1 MNHRPLMVA
10 AGFLA
15 FLAVVITVSIGATVA
30 ILIAK

>member
-1 MNHRPLMVA
+1 MNHQPLMVA